1 VQLTYLFIT
10 LIIVFGHCEDFLGTT
25 LLSRPLVLGPLVGLA
40 LGDLHQ
46 GILIGASLELIF
58 MGNIKVGAAI
68 PPDVVTGGVLGTAF
82 AILSGKG
89 AAIALALAVPI
100 SILAEMLLS
109 ALFVFRSTFNKLF
122 AVYAEEGNYRKVQ
135 RLHLLSGTLKP
146 LLMGL
151 IGWLSLQLGAGA
163 MKSVLDHI
171 PGWVNAGLQVAGNV
185 LPALG
190 FALLMNLLFH
200 KKVAPYFFLGFVLA
214 AWMKLPVIAIGAL
227 GVIIAFLVTN
237 NMPGA
242 AAGDEGEEVDGG
254 TAADEGADGEAAA
267 VGMGAGGEGAGMGA
281 GGEAAI
287 AGMAG
292 AGMAGAGMVEAG
304 TGIAVVRPPITNGD
318 LRWMFIRSM
327 ALEANFNFE
336 TWQNTGFAFSM
347 LPALKK
353 LYPDRGAMAAAL
365 QRHLQLFNTSTYGST
380 LIIGLTAAMEEQN
393 SRDPDFNSESI
404 NSIKLGLMGPLA
416 GVFDSLFWG
425 TLKVIAAGVGTSLAL
440 KGHLSGAVL
449 FILLFNVP
457 HLLLR
462 YQLTFIGYRAGTR
475 WLQQLARTHVMD
487 KLTYGASI
495 LGLMVVGA
503 MPATLMSLRTP
514 LAFGG
519 GDAGSGLQGI
529 LDSIVPAILPLGLTF
544 LVYYFIKKGVKTT
557 YLLLGLVVLGFV
569 GSVLHLFV

>member
-1 VQLTYLFIT
+1 MQASYLLIT
-10 LIIVFGHCEDFLGTT
+10 LIILFGHSEDFLGTT

-89 AAIALALAVPI
+89 AAIALALAIPI

-122 AVYAEEGNYRKVQ
+122 LQYAQEGSYRKVQ
-135 RLHLLSGTLKP
+135 RLHLLSGALKP
-146 LLMGL
+146 LLMAL

-163 MKSVLDHI
+163 MKSLLDMI
-171 PGWVNAGLQVAGNV
+171 PAWVNSGLQVAGNL

-200 KKVAPYFFLGFVLA
+200 KKVAPYFFLGFLLA
-214 AWMKLPVIAIGAL
+214 AWLKLPVIAIGGL
-227 GVIIAFLVTN
+227 GVIIAFLVTQ
-237 NMPGA
+237 NMTRA
-242 AAGDEGEEVDGG
+242 VEEDDEAAGGGADEARGTGAGGASMVAGG
-254 TAADEGADGEAAA
+254 TAGADG
-267 VGMGAGGEGAGMGA
+267 
-281 GGEAAI
+281 
-287 AGMAG
+287 AG
-292 AGMAGAGMVEAG
+292 AD
-304 TGIAVVRPPITNGD
+304 VVRVTNGD
-318 LRWMFIRSM
+318 LRRMFFRSL

-347 LPALKK
+347 LPVLKK
-353 LYPDRGAMAAAL
+353 LYTTKETMAAAL
-365 QRHLQLFNTSTYGST
+365 ERHLQLFNTSTYGST

-393 SRDPDFNSESI
+393 SRDPDFNAESI
-404 NSIKLGLMGPLA
+404 NSVKLGLMGPLA

-440 KGHLSGAVL
+440 KGNLAGPVI

-475 WLQQLARTHVMD
+475 FLQQLARTNVMD
-487 KLTYGASI
+487 KLTHGAAI

-503 MPATLMSLRTP
+503 MPATLMTLHTP
-514 LAFGG
+514 LDFGT
-519 GDAGSGLQGI
+519 GDSGTSLQGI
-529 LDSIVPAILPLGLTF
+529 LDSIVPAVLPLGITF

-557 YLLLGLVVLGFV
+557 WLLLGLLVLGFV
-569 GSVLHLFV
+569 GSMFHLFV

>member
-122 AVYAEEGNYRKVQ
+122 ASYAEEGNYRKVQ
-135 RLHLLSGTLKP
+135 RLHLLSGILKP

-214 AWMKLPVIAIGAL
+214 AWMKLPMIAIGAL

-242 AAGDEGEEVDGG
+242 AGDEGAEDEGEGSDGG
-254 TAADEGADGEAAA
+254 TVADEGIDGE
-267 VGMGAGGEGAGMGA
+267 
-281 GGEAAI
+281 EAAEGMAGAS

-292 AGMAGAGMVEAG
+292 AGMAAE
-304 TGIAVVRPPITNGD
+304 VRPPITNGD
-318 LRWMFIRSM
+318 LRWMFLRSM

-353 LYPDRGAMAAAL
+353 LYPGKEAMAAAL
-365 QRHLQLFNTSTYGST
+365 RRHLQLFNTSTYGST

-393 SRDPDFNSESI
+393 SRDADFNSESI
-404 NSIKLGLMGPLA
+404 NSVKLGLMGPLA

-440 KGHLSGAVL
+440 RGHLSGAIL

-503 MPATLMSLRTP
+503 MPATLMSIRTP